1 MTLGR
6 AARLDVG
13 HVIERTVSTTAAIAR
28 PLLLPALV
36 LIGGAT
42 FVSQF
47 LAGYNPADPTAVFSS
62 PAYWLAV
69 LATSIVGVLGQAII
83 TAAALDHLC
92 RRRADVRASFATALD
107 LLLPVF
113 GFYLLGLLMIVAGLV
128 LLVVPGVVVALAL
141 TVGLPAML
149 EERLGVVAA
158 MSRSRDLTR
167 DSRLRIL
174 ALILIGAMIYAGASA
189 LLGAPVAIAGEQS
202 GIPRAALLVIDAV
215 LATLG
220 ALLTGAFTAALYAEL
235 RLVKEGPSG
244 AALTGVFE

>member
-1 MTLGR
+1 MTLHGR
-6 AARLDVG
+6 PKLEIGR
-13 HVIERTVSTTAAIAR
+13 VIERTVSTAAAVAR
-28 PLLLPALV
+28 PLLLPALL

-42 FVSQF
+42 FASQY
-47 LAGYNPADPTAVFSS
+47 LAGYDPADPAALFSS

-69 LATSIVGVLGQAII
+69 FATSVVGSFGQAVI
-83 TAAALDHLC
+83 TGAALDFLY
-92 RRRADVRASFATALD
+92 RRPVSARASFAAALN
-107 LLLPVF
+107 LLLAVF
-113 GFYLLGLLMIVAGLV
+113 GFYLLGLLMITVGLI

-158 MSRSRDLTR
+158 ISRSRDLTR

-189 LLGAPVAIAGEQS
+189 LFGAPVALAGEQS

-220 ALLTGAFTAALYAEL
+220 ALLTGAFTAALYVEL
-235 RLVKEGPSG
+235 RLVKEGPGG
-244 AALTGVFE
+244 AALTGIFE

>member
-1 MTLGR
+1 
-6 AARLDVG
+6 
-13 HVIERTVSTTAAIAR
+13 
-28 PLLLPALV
+28 V

-42 FVSQF
+42 FVSQY
-47 LAGYNPADPTAVFSS
+47 LAGYDPADPTAVFSS

-83 TAAALDHLC
+83 TAAALDHLY
-92 RRRADVRASFATALD
+92 RRRVDVRASFATALD

-113 GFYLLGLLMIVAGLV
+113 GFYLLGFLMIVAGLV

-149 EERLGVVAA
+149 EERLGVVTA

-215 LATLG
+215 LATFG

-235 RLVKEGPSG
+235 RLVKEGPGG